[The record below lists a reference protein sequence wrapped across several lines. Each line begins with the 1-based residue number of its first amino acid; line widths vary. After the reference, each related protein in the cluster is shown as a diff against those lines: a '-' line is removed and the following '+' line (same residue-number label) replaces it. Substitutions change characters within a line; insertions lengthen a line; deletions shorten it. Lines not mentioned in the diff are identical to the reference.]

1 MKKEKMQTSAGKK
14 ALPHSSLTLLNRNHT
29 EYPDSPDKAKI
40 ETFDNAYPQRNYVI
54 TFDCPEYSSLSNV
67 I

>member
-40 ETFDNAYPQRNYVI
+40 ETFDNAYPPRN
-54 TFDCPEYSSLSNV
+54 
-67 I
+67 